1 MLRTESYKR
10 RFLGSYTP
18 GTSAGVDELLKKDT
32 SSSGSP
38 TLTTTSDGLKFTLAN
53 NNEVEVLTLYFGDV
67 LSFDIDD
74 IASMEFTLKGNA
86 ALLSNETF
94 VAGLAS
100 AQNDDPDAIA
110 AAAWFKIV
118 GSASPGN
125 FTLLCESTDGVTD
138 NYDKPT
144 GISLPS
150 SGTILHRR
158 LGIYFGEEVATRSP
172 PSTSKGKQ
180 VVFRAQDANGVWRRV
195 ADNVAF
201 DMSGYSSGLQPFFQ
215 LQKASGTGVPA
226 ISLQDLE
233 IKYRQV

>member
-38 TLTTTSDGLKFTLAN
+38 TLTTTADGLKFTLAST
-53 NNEVEVLTLYFGDV
+53 NEIEVLTLYFGDV

-74 IASMEFTLKGNA
+74 LISMEFTLKGNV
-86 ALLSNETF
+86 ALGANETF
-94 VAGLAS
+94 VAGLGS
-100 AQNDDPDAIA
+100 AQNDDPDAVA
-110 AAAWFKIV
+110 ANAWFKIV
-118 GSASPGN
+118 GAASAN
-125 FTLLCESTDGVTD
+125 FTLLCESDDGVTD
-138 NYDKPT
+138 VDDKAT

-150 SGTILHRR
+150 SGTPLHRR

-226 ISLQDLE
+226 ISIQDLE